1 MANITQ
7 VQNNMK
13 YKQAKG
19 SLLAIILFSFVNLFA
34 ITFTDSYFLFSA
46 YFTQLFGY
54 MAWMAVEE
62 AAMGLAFVFIFIGA
76 LTIVPYLLCFIFAKK
91 HYGWLIGALVL
102 FSIDTVMLLVDSI
115 SAISAGDTSF
125 IFDILFHAYA
135 LYAIGSA
142 IAAGKKAK
150 KSNEEAVNAPSV
162 NTEISAELTLE
173 RRKVV
178 IEREKKFIGCAV
190 MFICFIDGNEAI
202 RVKNG
207 ETAEFSID
215 GNTHE
220 LAIMIGDTG
229 RAASIQLREGLGTVN
244 VKVSAKSTFNGVVP
258 VIVNE

>member
-76 LTIVPYLLCFIFAKK
+76 LTLVPYLLCFIFAKK
-91 HYGWLIGALVL
+91 HYGWLIGALVM
-102 FSIDTVMLLVDSI
+102 FSIDTVMLLIDSI
-115 SAISAGDTSF
+115 SAIAAGDVSF
-125 IFDILFHAYA
+125 VLDILFHAYA
-135 LYAIGSA
+135 LFAIGSA

-150 KSNEEAVNAPSV
+150 KSNEEAMNAPAV
-162 NTEISAELTLE
+162 NTEVSPELTLE

-178 IEREKKFIGCAV
+178 IEREKKFVGCAV
-190 MFICFIDGNEAI
+190 MFICFIDGNEVVG
-202 RVKNG
+202 VKNG
-207 ETAEFSID
+207 ETVEFNID
-215 GNTHE
+215 GNPHE

-229 RAASIQLREGLGTVN
+229 KAASIQIREGLSTVN
-244 VKVSAKSTFNGVVP
+244 IKVSAKSTFGGVIP